1 VPHYSTSTFEA
12 LPDVA
17 LIRLSQIVGPAKKSK
32 NSENVKSGRSAHDS
46 IPPPQLVCISRST
59 WWRMVKAGTA
69 PRPIKL
75 SSGITAWRV
84 GDLRTWLAGDSSDF

>member
-17 LIRLSQIVGPAKKSK
+17 LIRLSQIVGPLKKP
-32 NSENVKSGRSAHDS
+32 EHSGGGKTSHAGGA
-46 IPPPQLVCISRST
+46 PPPLVPISRST

-69 PRPIKL
+69 PQPIRL

-84 GDLRTWLAGDSSDF
+84 SEIRAWLEGGAA